1 MAILI
6 DEKKRVL
13 VQGITGREGRA
24 RTRLMREYG
33 TNVVGGVTPG
43 KGGQSVLG
51 VPVFNTPQE
60 AVNSLGNIDVSV
72 VFVPAAGVKDAAIS
86 AIEAGI
92 KLAVLVPDR
101 VPVWDAMEIA
111 AAAKANDAMFLGPNT
126 LGALSPGKAVVGMIG
141 GRAESARQWFK
152 PGVPKGVGVISRSGG
167 MASSTGY
174 YLGQAGVRLSS
185 IVHIGGDAVIG
196 IRLPDAAL
204 MFEADPLTEA
214 IVIFGE
220 IGSSQ
225 EEELSQLIADR
236 KITKP
241 VIAYIGG
248 KAAREGTRFSHAGAI
263 IEGGRGT
270 HAGKVKA
277 LREAGA
283 TVVDAFGEL
292 PGAVVAILEQIKG
305 QSLMSEAD
313 KKAVWHSGIT
323 RIQPNKVAVRGY
335 DIAELM
341 GHVSFGAAVYLILT
355 GELPSP
361 AIARLMDAILVSS
374 IDHGATPPSALS
386 ARNVASTGATLS
398 ASVAAGI
405 MSINRHHGGAIEDC
419 ARQLKAIADRAARDS
434 ISLEEAAT
442 RTLRTMSEAGERMS
456 GFGHRVHTKDPRTAR
471 LFELAREAGVDGVH
485 MQAARAVEKAFAD
498 AKKSLPINVDGAIG
512 AILADLGM
520 NPAAFN
526 GIFMI
531 ARTPGLI
538 AHVIE
543 EQTREKPTGPLSLRH
558 AMRSRPPSARTTCST
573 SPAARP
579 PTLRRPCTTRSRA
592 ITTRPTPG
600 ATSLRCL
607 SPSARPLPARANGKI
622 YVAGGFIGGTSVT
635 NALRIY
641 DIATNTWTSGANMPT
656 SPGVEA
662 AAAAVVNGKF
672 YVMGGD
678 DFTNGLNTTFIYD
691 IATNTWT
698 TGATL
703 PDSRTNTY
711 GTASNGLIYVY
722 GGVILPA
729 FTTTDTL
736 LRYDPVANSWTN
748 LGSAGTAGLRQL
760 RRHLAFR
767 HGPTADHRRRGLHWC
782 LHHRHPHLHH
792 QRRYVQRRPGDDRQP
807 RRARAGHPA

>member
-1 MAILI
+1 
-6 DEKKRVL
+6 
-13 VQGITGREGRA
+13 
-24 RTRLMREYG
+24 
-33 TNVVGGVTPG
+33 
-43 KGGQSVLG
+43 VLG

-72 VFVPAAGVKDAAIS
+72 VFVPAIGVKDAAIS

-111 AAAKANDAMFLGPNT
+111 AAAKANDATFLGPNT

-174 YLGQAGVRLSS
+174 YLGQAGVRISS
-185 IVHIGGDAVIG
+185 ILHIGGDAVIG

-204 MFEADPLTEA
+204 MFEADPLTET

-225 EEELSQLIADR
+225 EEELAQLIADK

-292 PGAVVAILEQIKG
+292 PGAVVTILEQIKG

-313 KKAVWHSGIT
+313 KKAVWHSAIT

-361 AIARLMDAILVSS
+361 AVARLMDAILVSS

-419 ARQLKAIADRAARDS
+419 AQQLKAIADRAARDS
-434 ISLEEAAT
+434 ISLQEAAT

-543 EQTREKPTGPLSLRH
+543 EQTRERP
-558 AMRSRPPSARTTCST
+558 MR
-573 SPAARP
+573 
-579 PTLRRPCTTRSRA
+579 
-592 ITTRPTPG
+592 
-600 ATSLRCL
+600 
-607 SPSARPLPARANGKI
+607 
-622 YVAGGFIGGTSVT
+622 
-635 NALRIY
+635 RI
-641 DIATNTWTSGANMPT
+641 
-656 SPGVEA
+656 
-662 AAAAVVNGKF
+662 
-672 YVMGGD
+672 
-678 DFTNGLNTTFIYD
+678 
-691 IATNTWT
+691 
-698 TGATL
+698 
-703 PDSRTNTY
+703 
-711 GTASNGLIYVY
+711 
-722 GGVILPA
+722 
-729 FTTTDTL
+729 
-736 LRYDPVANSWTN
+736 DPVN
-748 LGSAGTAGLRQL
+748 
-760 RRHLAFR
+760 
-767 HGPTADHRRRGLHWC
+767 HGYDGPA
-782 LHHRHPHLHH
+782 
-792 QRRYVQRRPGDDRQP
+792 P
-807 RRARAGHPA
+807 RTISDTHSF

>member
-6 DEKKRVL
+6 DETKRVL
-13 VQGITGREGRA
+13 VQGVTGREGRA

-60 AVNSLGNIDVSV
+60 AVNSLGNIDISV
-72 VFVPAAGVKDAAIS
+72 LFVPAAGVKDAAIS
-86 AIEAGI
+86 AIDAGI
-92 KLAVLVPDR
+92 KLTVLVPDR

-111 AAAKANDAMFLGPNT
+111 AAAKANGAMFLGPNT

-152 PGVPKGVGVISRSGG
+152 PGIPKGVGVISRSGG

-174 YLGQAGVRLSS
+174 YLGQAGVRIST

-204 MFEADPLTEA
+204 MFEADPFTEA

-225 EEELSQLIADR
+225 EEELAGLIVGR

-277 LREAGA
+277 LREARS

-292 PGAVVAILEQIKG
+292 PDAVVQILKKMKG
-305 QSLMSEAD
+305 ESLMSEAD
-313 KKAVWHSGIT
+313 KHAVWNTGIT
-323 RIQPNKVAVRGY
+323 RVQPNKVAVRGY

-341 GHVSFGAAVYLILT
+341 GRVSFGAAVHLVLKS
-355 GELPSP
+355 ELPSP
-361 AIARLMDAILVSS
+361 PVARLMDAILVSS
-374 IDHGATPPSALS
+374 IGHGATPPSAFA
-386 ARNVASTGATLS
+386 ARTVASTGAPLS

-419 ARQLKAIADRAARDS
+419 ARQLKAIADRATRES
-434 ISLEEAAT
+434 VSLDEAAT
-442 RTLRTMSEAGERMS
+442 RTLAAMKEAGERMP
-456 GFGHRVHTKDPRTAR
+456 GFGYRYHTKDPRTAR
-471 LFELAREAGVDGVH
+471 LFELARKAGVDGPH
-485 MQAARAVEKAFAD
+485 MKAARAVEKSFTD
-498 AKKSLPINVDGAIG
+498 AKKPLPINVDGAIG

-531 ARTPGLI
+531 ARTPGLV

-543 EQTREKPTGPLSLRH
+543 EQTREKP
-558 AMRSRPPSARTTCST
+558 MR
-573 SPAARP
+573 
-579 PTLRRPCTTRSRA
+579 
-592 ITTRPTPG
+592 
-600 ATSLRCL
+600 
-607 SPSARPLPARANGKI
+607 
-622 YVAGGFIGGTSVT
+622 
-635 NALRIY
+635 RI
-641 DIATNTWTSGANMPT
+641 
-656 SPGVEA
+656 
-662 AAAAVVNGKF
+662 
-672 YVMGGD
+672 
-678 DFTNGLNTTFIYD
+678 
-691 IATNTWT
+691 
-698 TGATL
+698 
-703 PDSRTNTY
+703 
-711 GTASNGLIYVY
+711 
-722 GGVILPA
+722 
-729 FTTTDTL
+729 
-736 LRYDPVANSWTN
+736 DPVN
-748 LGSAGTAGLRQL
+748 
-760 RRHLAFR
+760 
-767 HGPTADHRRRGLHWC
+767 HGYDGPASRSILDEAPNTKTQA
-782 LHHRHPHLHH
+782 
-792 QRRYVQRRPGDDRQP
+792 PGKLQ
-807 RRARAGHPA
+807 

>member
-6 DEKKRVL
+6 DETKRVL

-33 TNVVGGVTPG
+33 TNVVAGVTPG
-43 KGGQSVLG
+43 KGGQSVLD
-51 VPVFNTPQE
+51 VPVFNTPQD
-60 AVNSLGNIDVSV
+60 AVNSLRKIDISV
-72 VFVPAAGVKDAAIS
+72 LFVPAAGVKDAAIS

-111 AAAKANDAMFLGPNT
+111 AAAKANDATFLGPNT
-126 LGALSPGKAVVGMIG
+126 LGVLSPGKGVVGMIG

-174 YLGQAGVRLSS
+174 YLGQSGVRIST

-204 MFEADPLTEA
+204 MFEQDPLTEA

-225 EEELSQLIADR
+225 EEELAQLIIDR
-236 KITKP
+236 RVTKP

-277 LREAGA
+277 LREARA

-292 PGAVVAILEQIKG
+292 PDAVVQILKKLKG
-305 QSLMSEAD
+305 ESLMSEAD
-313 KKAVWHSGIT
+313 KNAVWNTAIT

-341 GHVSFGAAVYLILT
+341 GRVSFGAAVYLILT

-361 AIARLMDAILVSS
+361 TVARLMDAILVSS
-374 IDHGATPPSALS
+374 IDHGATPPSALA
-386 ARNVASTGATLS
+386 ARSVASTGATLS

-419 ARQLKAIADRAARDS
+419 ARQLKAIADRATRES
-434 ISLEEAAT
+434 IPMDEAAA
-442 RTLRTMSEAGERMS
+442 RTVAAMREAGERMS
-456 GFGHRVHTKDPRTAR
+456 GFGHRLHTKDPRTTR

-485 MQAARAVEKAFAD
+485 MQAARAVEKAFTD

-520 NPAAFN
+520 NPAALN

-531 ARTPGLI
+531 ARTPGLV

-543 EQTREKPTGPLSLRH
+543 EQTRERP
-558 AMRSRPPSARTTCST
+558 MR
-573 SPAARP
+573 
-579 PTLRRPCTTRSRA
+579 
-592 ITTRPTPG
+592 
-600 ATSLRCL
+600 
-607 SPSARPLPARANGKI
+607 
-622 YVAGGFIGGTSVT
+622 
-635 NALRIY
+635 RI
-641 DIATNTWTSGANMPT
+641 
-656 SPGVEA
+656 
-662 AAAAVVNGKF
+662 
-672 YVMGGD
+672 
-678 DFTNGLNTTFIYD
+678 
-691 IATNTWT
+691 
-698 TGATL
+698 
-703 PDSRTNTY
+703 
-711 GTASNGLIYVY
+711 
-722 GGVILPA
+722 
-729 FTTTDTL
+729 
-736 LRYDPVANSWTN
+736 DPVN
-748 LGSAGTAGLRQL
+748 
-760 RRHLAFR
+760 
-767 HGPTADHRRRGLHWC
+767 HGYDGP
-782 LHHRHPHLHH
+782 P
-792 QRRYVQRRPGDDRQP
+792 P
-807 RRARAGHPA
+807 RKISS

>member
-33 TNVVGGVTPG
+33 TNVVAGVTPG
-43 KGGQSVLG
+43 KGGQNVLG

-60 AVNSLGNIDVSV
+60 AVNALGKIDVSV
-72 VFVPAAGVKDAAIS
+72 VFVPAAGVKEAAIS

-111 AAAKANDAMFLGPNT
+111 AAAKANDATFLGPNT
-126 LGALSPGKAVVGMIG
+126 LGALSPGKAVIGMIG

-174 YLGQAGVRLSS
+174 YLGQAGVRLST

-204 MFEADPLTEA
+204 MFDADPLTEA

-225 EEELSQLIADR
+225 EEELAQLIVDR
-236 KITKP
+236 KIKKP

-292 PGAVVAILEQIKG
+292 SDAVVKILEQIKG
-305 QSLMSEAD
+305 QSLMSEAE
-313 KKAVWHSGIT
+313 KKAVWHSAIT
-323 RIQPNKVAVRGY
+323 RIEPNKVAVRGY
-335 DIAELM
+335 DIAEIM
-341 GHVSFGAAVYLILT
+341 GRVSFGAAVYLILT

-361 AIARLMDAILVSS
+361 AVASLMDAILVSS
-374 IDHGATPPSALS
+374 IDHGATPPSALA
-386 ARNVASTGATLS
+386 ARTVASTGATLS

-405 MSINRHHGGAIEDC
+405 MSINQHHGGAIEDC
-419 ARQLKAIADRAARDS
+419 ARQLKEIADRAARES
-434 ISLEEAAT
+434 ISLDEAAR
-442 RTLRTMSEAGERMS
+442 RTLVTMSESGERMP
-456 GFGHRVHTKDPRTAR
+456 GFGHRLHTKDPRTAR

-485 MQAARAVEKAFAD
+485 VQAARAVEKAFAD

-538 AHVIE
+538 AHVME
-543 EQTREKPTGPLSLRH
+543 EQNRERPMRRIDPVNHGYDGP
-558 AMRSRPPSARTTCST
+558 
-573 SPAARP
+573 
-579 PTLRRPCTTRSRA
+579 
-592 ITTRPTPG
+592 
-600 ATSLRCL
+600 
-607 SPSARPLPARANGKI
+607 PARSLSDK
-622 YVAGGFIGGTSVT
+622 
-635 NALRIY
+635 
-641 DIATNTWTSGANMPT
+641 P
-656 SPGVEA
+656 SP
-662 AAAAVVNGKF
+662 
-672 YVMGGD
+672 
-678 DFTNGLNTTFIYD
+678 
-691 IATNTWT
+691 
-698 TGATL
+698 
-703 PDSRTNTY
+703 
-711 GTASNGLIYVY
+711 
-722 GGVILPA
+722 
-729 FTTTDTL
+729 
-736 LRYDPVANSWTN
+736 
-748 LGSAGTAGLRQL
+748 
-760 RRHLAFR
+760 
-767 HGPTADHRRRGLHWC
+767 
-782 LHHRHPHLHH
+782 
-792 QRRYVQRRPGDDRQP
+792 
-807 RRARAGHPA
+807 